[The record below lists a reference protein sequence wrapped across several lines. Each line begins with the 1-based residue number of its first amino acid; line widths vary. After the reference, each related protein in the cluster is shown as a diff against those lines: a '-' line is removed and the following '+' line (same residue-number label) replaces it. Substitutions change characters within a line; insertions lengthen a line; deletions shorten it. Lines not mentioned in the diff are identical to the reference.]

1 MNKLKADVYKLDVYK
16 LKTVPIDLNKLSDVA
31 DNDVV
36 KKALFNKSYSKVA
49 GLGNKSPN
57 TTLLFHNI

>member
-1 MNKLKADVYKLDVYK
+1 MNKLKADIYKLDVYK
-16 LKTVPIDLNKLSDVA
+16 LKIVPIDLNKLSDVA

-36 KKALFNKSYSKVA
+36 KKALFNKPYSKVA

-57 TTLLFHNI
+57 ITLLFHNI